1 MPKKTYGGKVYQ
13 NTQSSKKST
22 FSKRRQQFKKGMRSI
37 AEKKIHNDT
46 IIETSIPGV
55 SVLGDPPSWVTR
67 IPALS
72 SIEQGTGKNQRVGS
86 KIFMRY
92 ITFNVEIYS
101 SRA

>member
-1 MPKKTYGGKVYQ
+1 
-13 NTQSSKKST
+13 
-22 FSKRRQQFKKGMRSI
+22 MRSI

-72 SIEQGTGKNQRVGS
+72 SIE
-86 KIFMRY
+86 
-92 ITFNVEIYS
+92 
-101 SRA
+101 